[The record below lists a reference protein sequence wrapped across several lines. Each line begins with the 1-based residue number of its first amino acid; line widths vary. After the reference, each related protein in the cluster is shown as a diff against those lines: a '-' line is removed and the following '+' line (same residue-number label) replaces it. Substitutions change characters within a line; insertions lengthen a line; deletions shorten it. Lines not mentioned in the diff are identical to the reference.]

1 MMGVSRGGMM
11 TYMAAREDSRIKKA
25 IVISGVAD
33 AFMGYDER
41 IDMQEVRKEMD
52 KKYYEV

>member
-1 MMGVSRGGMM
+1 MMGISRGGMM
-11 TYMAAREDSRIKKA
+11 TYMVAREDRRIKKA